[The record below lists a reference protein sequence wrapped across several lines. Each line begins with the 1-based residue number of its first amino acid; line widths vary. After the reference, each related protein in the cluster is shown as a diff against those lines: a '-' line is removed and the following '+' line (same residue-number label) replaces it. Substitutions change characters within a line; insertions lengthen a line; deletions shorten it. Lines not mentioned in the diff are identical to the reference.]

1 MVLCKV
7 WKHVLNERIS
17 LLGRECERGSK
28 DWLGG
33 RGMRQEEKGGE
44 GRREKG
50 GGRRRGGRDGRERE
64 RGGRSLIVAR
74 IA

>member
-28 DWLGG
+28 DWLGE
-33 RGMRQEEKGGE
+33 RGMRQE
-44 GRREKG
+44 EKG

>member
-33 RGMRQEEKGGE
+33 RGMRQEEKGG
-44 GRREKG
+44 
-50 GGRRRGGRDGRERE
+50 GRRRGGRDGRERE

-74 IA
+74 IE

>member
-33 RGMRQEEKGGE
+33 RGMRQEEKGGGE
-44 GRREKG
+44 GEGMGGKG
-50 GGRRRGGRDGRERE
+50 SGEEDH
-64 RGGRSLIVAR
+64 
-74 IA
+74 